1 MAVNALHNRFHT
13 FSIPTQHYMIN
24 YKPAYPMT
32 FYKSRLLIKEL
43 NAKIGGLQSELC
55 NTSVVNSAAISQDQI
70 VQSMERL
77 FLRAD
82 ARCEE
87 RLREVEELK
96 QQVSVLQSEL
106 ARKPSDDV
114 CAILQSLQRNS
125 EALLARSLPPE
136 RPATATK
143 ELEGKTPE
151 SLTHTH
157 LKLKILSINR
167 ELQETK
173 ERLTQSLFKST
184 DDEEKWRGDVAR
196 LDALVREKS
205 AELEEFT
212 SANNELT
219 ISRDYFY
226 SMVSQYE
233 AEKSSM
239 DGDLAEIEG
248 LRADV
253 KNLKAEL
260 EEKSHSLARALQEV
274 DDSQV
279 AADGLRFS
287 LDDMHLQLRDC
298 EDSVAGVRRETARVE
313 EEKLRIEAA
322 LEEKDTMIKEL
333 EQEKDE
339 LIEETS
345 RLTYK
350 VEDQRE
356 EMRTLQAIV
365 KETTMECA
373 AKEEKL
379 KEAYTLCT
387 EKDATIATLTK
398 DKTRLATQAD
408 SDATKIE
415 EVQNE
420 IDELYRERRELQAD
434 LKKERVERKNSVK
447 LRHELSEKL
456 VALQVAQKKAL
467 TDNRTVQS
475 QLESLVHAAER
486 RKKDVVATASVLSG
500 ARDSWILDREFEPE
514 DGGAASASSPSL
526 RLNTNEL
533 MARAHRRAAEQGQAE
548 RMRRRPRG
556 RLPLIQASDLVRDD
570 A

>member
-1 MAVNALHNRFHT
+1 MT
-13 FSIPTQHYMIN
+13 
-24 YKPAYPMT
+24 AYIFLQT
-32 FYKSRLLIKEL
+32 FYRSRLLIKEL

-55 NTSVVNSAAISQDQI
+55 NTSVGNSAAISQGQI
-70 VQSMERL
+70 IQSMERL

-87 RLREVEELK
+87 RLQEVEELK
-96 QQVSVLQSEL
+96 QQVSLLQSEL

-114 CAILQSLQRNS
+114 FAVLQSLQRNS
-125 EALLARSLPPE
+125 EALLARSPAADS
-136 RPATATK
+136 PATSR
-143 ELEGKTPE
+143 EGKTQE
-151 SLTHTH
+151 SLTHSH
-157 LKLKILSINR
+157 FKLKILNMNR

-173 ERLTQSLFKST
+173 ERLAQSLFKSA
-184 DDEEKWRGDVAR
+184 DDEEKWKGDVAR
-196 LDALVREKS
+196 LGALDREKS
-205 AELEEFT
+205 AELEELT
-212 SANNELT
+212 RTNNELT

-253 KNLKAEL
+253 KNVKAEL
-260 EEKSHSLARALQEV
+260 EEKSRSLARASQEV
-274 DDSQV
+274 DDVQAV
-279 AADGLRFS
+279 ADGFRVS
-287 LDDMHLQLRDC
+287 LDDMHLRLR
-298 EDSVAGVRRETARVE
+298 EYEEIVADVRRQTACVE
-313 EEKLRIEAA
+313 EEKLGLEAA
-322 LEEKDTMIKEL
+322 MEEKDSVIKEL

-339 LIEETS
+339 IIEETS

-379 KEAYTLCT
+379 KEAYTLCN

-398 DKTRLATQAD
+398 DKTRLTTQAD
-408 SDATKIE
+408 SNAAKIE
-415 EVQNE
+415 ELQNE

-434 LKKERVERKNSVK
+434 LKKERAERKNSVK

-456 VALQVAQKKAL
+456 VALQAAQKNAL

-475 QLESLVHAAER
+475 QLEGLVHAAER
-486 RKKDVVATASVLSG
+486 RKKDAVATASVLSG

-514 DGGAASASSPSL
+514 DSGAPSASSPSL

-556 RLPLIQASDLVRDD
+556 RLPPTNSIRASDLHDD